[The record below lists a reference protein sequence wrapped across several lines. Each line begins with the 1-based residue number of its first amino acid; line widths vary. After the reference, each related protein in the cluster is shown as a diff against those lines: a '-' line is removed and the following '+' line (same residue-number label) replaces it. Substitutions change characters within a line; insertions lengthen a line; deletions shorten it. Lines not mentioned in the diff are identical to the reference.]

1 MGFPFSDGVAV
12 ITGAGKGI
20 GAALAHGLAARRCH
34 LALIDNDAEALARVV
49 TSARQTGV
57 TVSSHQL
64 DIANAEALAVLPQE
78 VLAHHRRVNMLINNA
93 GVALM
98 GSFAEL
104 PIEDMEWLF
113 AVNFWGTVRMCHAF
127 LGALRREPV
136 AQIVNLSSVFGII
149 APAGQTAYGASKF
162 AVRGFSDA
170 LREELR
176 ETGIGVSVV
185 HPGGVKTT
193 IAASARV
200 ASSIAPQ
207 DRAERVAAFDRLAR
221 TTTVQAAA
229 RIIEGI
235 DRRKTRI
242 LIGSDARQF
251 DWLQRLFPTSSGTML
266 RSLLMRKRPARP
278 ADADW

>member
-1 MGFPFSDGVAV
+1 MGFPFSNGVAV

-20 GAALAHGLAARRCH
+20 GAALAHGLAARHCH
-34 LALIDNDAEALARVV
+34 LALIDSDAEALARVV
-49 TSARQTGV
+49 ASARQTGV

-64 DIANAEALAVLPQE
+64 DIANVEAVEVLPQE
-78 VLAHHRRVNMLINNA
+78 VLAHHRRVNILINNA

-104 PIEDMEWLF
+104 RVEDMEWLF

-127 LGALRREPV
+127 LGALRRESA

-185 HPGGVKTT
+185 HPGGIKTT

-207 DRAERVAAFDRLAR
+207 DRAERVAAFDRFAR
-221 TTTVQAAA
+221 TTAVQAAT

-251 DWLQRLFPTSSGTML
+251 DWLQRLFPGSCGTLL
-266 RSLLMRKRPARP
+266 RWRARRRR
-278 ADADW
+278 AAAATAVRS

>member
-20 GAALAHGLAARRCH
+20 GAALAHGLAARGCH

-127 LGALRREPV
+127 LGALRRESV

-149 APAGQTAYGASKF
+149 APAGQTAYAASKF

-221 TTTVQAAA
+221 TTAVQAAA

-266 RSLLMRKRPARP
+266 RSLVMRKRPARP
-278 ADADW
+278 ANADW

>member
-78 VLAHHRRVNMLINNA
+78 VLAHHRRVNLLINNA

-98 GSFAEL
+98 GRFAEL

-127 LGALRREPV
+127 LGVLRREPV

-278 ADADW
+278 ADAEG